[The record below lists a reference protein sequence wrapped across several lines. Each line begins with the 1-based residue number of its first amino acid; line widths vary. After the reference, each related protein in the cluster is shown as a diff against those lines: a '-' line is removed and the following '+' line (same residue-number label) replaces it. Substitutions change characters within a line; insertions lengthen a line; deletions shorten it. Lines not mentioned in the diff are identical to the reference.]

1 MKVCAVDVDLTVV
14 DSASYWYDWLEYRT
28 KAGLAKEEVYRNYD
42 LSIPYTSIWLANG
55 LQGSPMDFWRGEH
68 TYDDMTPLEGSVEAL
83 KTIKD
88 AGYDIVFVSA
98 LKGHHH
104 RSKYNFLEKHFPF
117 MDGFLG
123 TQEKK
128 YVKADIII
136 DDRNRFLNMFN
147 GGDVLRLKKTTI
159 HSQDEELRG
168 GCLHFTDWSILHEY
182 IPQIMEAYNK

>member
-1 MKVCAVDVDLTVV
+1 MVKVCVCDVDLTVV

-28 KAGLAKEEVYRNYD
+28 KAGLSKEEVFKNYD
-42 LSIPYTSIWLANG
+42 LSSAYTDIWLRKG
-55 LQGSPMDFWRGEH
+55 LQGTPMDFWRGEH
-68 TYDDMTPLEGSVEAL
+68 TYDDMTPLEGSVGAL
-83 KTIKD
+83 RGIKE

-136 DDRNRFLNMFN
+136 DDRNRFLNMFPDHN
-147 GGDVLRLKKTTI
+147 ILKIKKQTPHDQDCELAVGCLYFNNWHELKEADVLWKK
-159 HSQDEELRG
+159 
-168 GCLHFTDWSILHEY
+168 
-182 IPQIMEAYNK
+182 